1 MNAPQTH
8 PAHLSAAI
16 CRNPG
21 CGKEFRPRR
30 QWQRFCSAAC
40 RRTFHAAGT
49 RLDNLERRVIELERL
64 VAGLTGRA
72 PMPVRGD
79 GA

>member
-1 MNAPQTH
+1 MDTAETH

-49 RLDNLERRVIELERL
+49 RLDNLERRVVDLEKSL
-64 VAGLTGRA
+64 AE
-72 PMPVRGD
+72 VRGFLVF
-79 GA
+79 